1 MTAKVFIFPRK
12 KRRTENDRAADIN
25 VARTTARLKAEVEA
39 RKAAVRDPT
48 MWAMP
53 GMPDW
58 QANRIREGGP

>member
-1 MTAKVFIFPRK
+1 MNAKVFIFPRK

-53 GMPDW
+53 GMPDEMVQRVKETW
-58 QANRIREGGP
+58 